1 MRREERLE
9 NDQEEVEETFLA
21 IAAAHI
27 DTQELTG
34 GVDAL
39 TLQIRDENA
48 LTTVCA
54 RDIVKRSE
62 EVARKLHANKDV
74 RLCVCVLKVRVRSFD
89 RFLISCPP
97 SSLLSVF
104 VAIQHTHTHTPHTAS
119 RSTAHHASR
128 GGGDGV

>member
-74 RLCVCVLKVRVRSFD
+74 RLCVYVLNVRVRSFD
-89 RFLISCPP
+89 RILISCPL

-104 VAIQHTHTHTPHTAS
+104 VAIQHTHTPHSFTKHCTS
-119 RSTAHHASR
+119 R
-128 GGGDGV
+128 